1 MRKNLLLIILSIILT
16 FALCSCGRSIPE
28 MEREAKKEAA
38 FNDGYEAGYDE
49 GYREGLSDAQERL
62 KNLLHDLSW
71 DTKNENGVDAETA
84 IQILTNYADG
94 EPITEAQLNQAIWAI
109 KQYYWESYWA
119 IGDIDNYYE

>member
-38 FNDGYEAGYDE
+38 FNDGYESGYDE

-62 KNLLHDLSW
+62 ENILHEMSQDE
-71 DTKNENGVDAETA
+71 ENGVDAETA

-94 EPITEAQLNQAIWAI
+94 ESITNEQLNQAIWTI
-109 KQYYWESYWA
+109 RQYYWNSYWA
-119 IGDIDNYYE
+119 IHDSDSYYE